1 MGDDDDA
8 ILVARVLAGSHSAF
22 ARLVDRHQ
30 QAVRLFLRRIAP
42 SLDEA
47 DDLAQETFL
56 SAWQNLSSWRGD
68 ASVRSWLCAIAWRKA
83 KSARRSLF
91 RRLVRNTGYA
101 ERMTL
106 ERGEDVE
113 TEERLALKVALD
125 ALPLE
130 QRAAI
135 ALCLSEEFSHTE
147 AAAILRLPLGTVKSH
162 IARGRERLRTALG
175 EP

>member
-1 MGDDDDA
+1 MNDDDDA
-8 ILVARVLAGSHSAF
+8 ILVARALAGSHAAF

-47 DDLAQETFL
+47 EDLAQETFL
-56 SAWQNLSSWRGD
+56 SAWQRLSTWRGH
-68 ASVRSWLCAIAWRKA
+68 ASLRSWLCAIAWRKA

-91 RRLVRNTGYA
+91 RRLMRNTGYT
-101 ERMTL
+101 ERMML
-106 ERGEDVE
+106 ERGQDAEIED
-113 TEERLALKVALD
+113 RLVLKAALD

-135 ALCLSEEFSHTE
+135 ALCLAEEFSHAE

-162 IARGRERLRTALG
+162 IARGRERLRAALG